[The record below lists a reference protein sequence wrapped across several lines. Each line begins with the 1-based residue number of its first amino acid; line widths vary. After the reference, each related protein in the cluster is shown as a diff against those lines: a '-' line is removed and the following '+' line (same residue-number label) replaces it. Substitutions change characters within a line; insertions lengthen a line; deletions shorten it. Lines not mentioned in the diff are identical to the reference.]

1 MKYGNIPAL
10 PFYIEK
16 ENIISTGMT
25 LADYYAAQALVGYLS
40 KGLSIDHAVEYSWE
54 VAEKMLQKRAE
65 YLNK

>member
-1 MKYGNIPAL
+1 MKYGNIPAF

-16 ENIISTGMT
+16 ENLISTGMT
-25 LADYYAAQALVGYLS
+25 LADYYAAQVLVVYLS
-40 KGLSIDHAVEYSWE
+40 KGTSLDHAVEYSWA